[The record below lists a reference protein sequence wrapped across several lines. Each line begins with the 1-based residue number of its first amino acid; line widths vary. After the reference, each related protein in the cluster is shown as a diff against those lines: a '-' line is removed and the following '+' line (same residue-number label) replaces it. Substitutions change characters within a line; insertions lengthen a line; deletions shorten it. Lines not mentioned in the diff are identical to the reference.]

1 MAGGIFISY
10 RRDDTRHVA
19 GRLAGDLMDRFG
31 AESIFRDIDSID
43 AGEEFPQRLD
53 KALNHCV
60 LMLVL
65 IGRHWLDASDGQ
77 QRRRLDDPNDW
88 VRLEI
93 ATALQRG
100 IRVVPV
106 MVEDTPLPPEDQLP
120 EDLRPLVRRQARM
133 LSDARW
139 RGDLQA
145 MVDFLIKLPGVALLG
160 DAPAGQA
167 PAATVPTAAG
177 RRTTWVRL
185 GVGTAALLV
194 LAAVLMPKLHGAS
207 DAPDLSGTWISDDK
221 DEVYKFV
228 KQGDEYTVAVLVG
241 PKQTESGTARLTDNK
256 LTLVLNELPTAAA
269 KPDSYVCELTMADPS
284 KGFHGGCK
292 VDGTDI
298 QLALTR

>member
-65 IGRHWLDASDGQ
+65 IGRHWLDASDSQ
-77 QRRRLDDPNDW
+77 KRRRLDDPNDW

-106 MVEDTPLPPEDQLP
+106 MVEDTPLPTEDQLP
-120 EDLRPLVRRQARM
+120 EDLRPLLKRQARM

-145 MVDFLIKLPGVALLG
+145 MVDFLVKLPGVKLLSNPPANQ
-160 DAPAGQA
+160 DSASAAPPSASRGK
-167 PAATVPTAAG
+167 
-177 RRTTWVRL
+177 TWLQMGL
-185 GVGTAALLV
+185 GA
-194 LAAVLMPKLHGAS
+194 AAVLLLSIALYSQLRAGAA
-207 DAPDLSGTWISDDK
+207 APDLAGTWISDDK
-221 DEVYKFV
+221 EETYKFV
-228 KQGDEYTVAVLVG
+228 KQGDEYGVLVLIG
-241 PKQTESGTARLTDNK
+241 TKETEKGTGRLTDNK
-256 LTLVLNELPTAAA
+256 LTLVLTDVPNESA
-269 KPDSYVCELTMADPS
+269 KPDTYVCELAMADKYKRF
-284 KGFHGGCK
+284 KGQCT
-292 VDGTDI
+292 VDGIKID
-298 QLALTR
+298 LELTR

>member
-43 AGEEFPQRLD
+43 AGDEFPQRLD

-65 IGRHWLDASDGQ
+65 IGRQWLGASDAQ
-77 QRRRLDDPNDW
+77 LRRRLDDPNDW

-106 MVEDTPLPPEDQLP
+106 MVEDTALPTEDQLP

-145 MVDFLIKLPGVALLG
+145 MVDFLAKLPGVTLRS
-160 DAPAGQA
+160 DAPADPG
-167 PAATVPTAAG
+167 AAVAVPKAAG
-177 RRTTWVRL
+177 RRTTGVQL
-185 GVGTAALLV
+185 AVGTAALLV
-194 LAAVLMPKLHGAS
+194 LAVGVGPLLRGGS
-207 DAPDLSGTWISDDK
+207 DGPDLSGTWIGDDK
-221 DEVYKFV
+221 EEVYKFV
-228 KQGDEYTVAVLVG
+228 KQGDEYAVAVLDG
-241 PKQTESGTARLTDNK
+241 LKQTETGTGRVTDNR
-256 LTLVLNELPTAAA
+256 LTLVLTEVPTASA
-269 KPDSYVCELTMADPS
+269 KPDTYVCELTTADQS
-284 KGFHGGCK
+284 KTFKGACK
-292 VDGTDI
+292 VNGVEI
-298 QLALTR
+298 KLALTR